1 MANMDKWKSE
11 EMKLTPQTWFGDS
24 AASTHMCNDD
34 TNLYDYDVIR
44 EEIKVGSGKTIVATK
59 IGKLKLR
66 VKQTNGKVIM
76 MVLTKVKF
84 VPELWC
90 NLFSLTAAMDKGFDL
105 GNQGRIITVTH
116 GSTTIGFDRIFPTSS
131 GFIMAAEMEQMTAE
145 GAYAVLEAGREISI
159 AKFHEMYAHP
169 GEAIPYNLKL
179 QSKLEKC
186 ENCALAKS
194 RQANISKEPV
204 DRSEVP
210 GEELMIDIS
219 SVKKKSAGGNKF
231 WLQVMDNASDFI
243 FSMFLKKKSET
254 SAKMIALVKDL
265 NAKGFKVKKIRC
277 DRAGENMKFQD
288 EAKNEGRGLTFE
300 FTAPNTPQRNG
311 RVKRKFATAFGRVRA
326 MMNTARMTETMRG
339 NLWAEAADTATKLDT
354 ALVYQRGEQ
363 SSHQKFWKRE
373 ARFARHL
380 RTFGEMAVIKVHTKI
395 KGKLKDRGR
404 TVMFVGYA
412 DNSSGDT
419 YKFYDPKTKRISSS
433 RDVSWLNKSY
443 GDWKGIKKTNT
454 LRLTQEILLETVH
467 DNDITQAP
475 TTHTNDANT
484 TAPEPGPIPT
494 AAAPAETATIPAV
507 QLDSGAN
514 PQRAPQFGPTPQPAT
529 TTTAR
534 SMEPS
539 RQIST
544 GQMARSD

>member
-1 MANMDKWKSE
+1 MKS
-11 EMKLTPQTWFGDS
+11 
-24 AASTHMCNDD
+24 
-34 TNLYDYDVIR
+34 
-44 EEIKVGSGKTIVATK
+44 
-59 IGKLKLR
+59 
-66 VKQTNGKVIM
+66 
-76 MVLTKVKF
+76 
-84 VPELWC
+84 
-90 NLFSLTAAMDKGFDL
+90 
-105 GNQGRIITVTH
+105 
-116 GSTTIGFDRIFPTSS
+116 
-131 GFIMAAEMEQMTAE
+131 
-145 GAYAVLEAGREISI
+145 
-159 AKFHEMYAHP
+159 
-169 GEAIPYNLKL
+169 
-179 QSKLEKC
+179 
-186 ENCALAKS
+186 
-194 RQANISKEPV
+194 
-204 DRSEVP
+204 
-210 GEELMIDIS
+210 
-219 SVKKKSAGGNKF
+219 
-231 WLQVMDNASDFI
+231 
-243 FSMFLKKKSET
+243 
-254 SAKMIALVKDL
+254 
-265 NAKGFKVKKIRC
+265 
-277 DRAGENMKFQD
+277 
-288 EAKNEGRGLTFE
+288 KNEGLGLTFE

-311 RVKRKFATAFGRVRA
+311 RVERKFATAFGRVRA

-475 TTHTNDANT
+475 TTHTSDANT

-494 AAAPAETATIPAV
+494 ATAPAGTATIPAV

-514 PQRAPQFGPTPQPAT
+514 PQRVTRFGPTQQPAT
-529 TTTAR
+529 TAPIPRWQRDLRTWDTDR
-534 SMEPS
+534 HGTQPIL
-539 RQIST
+539 RTRTQT
-544 GQMARSD
+544 R